1 MHTAMSAKYSA
12 KDWDEV
18 RTAFATSIMVDTSLS
33 SLAQNLDGPDWPI
46 KGKDETPSKYIDLT
60 YDEVVELLALKGQ
73 TPARVDEL
81 VGILKD
87 TLSFDDPFGDMV
99 AQSTASAERDNP
111 VLKNLAKLE
120 IPESF
125 PIALTAVSPETLE
138 FCRLEKLTTLGE
150 FAVFT
155 QTMSQN
161 VIVGGDF
168 RALLNALSHVDEQM
182 IAKYL
187 PFRPGAKGLHLIEAV
202 AHAVRPLTA
211 EQRGRIVR
219 KPAEAPDSLRA
230 RVAQLVAQFA
240 AEKVELQS
248 QLAAGTS
255 LGRLTIVLND
265 AALEAV
271 VAALLAPHFGAK
283 APVAAAAS
291 DAPRGGWFSRLF
303 KK

>member
-1 MHTAMSAKYSA
+1 MSLKYSA

-18 RTAFATSIMVDTSLS
+18 RSAFATSIMVDTSLS
-33 SLAQNLDGPDWPI
+33 SLAQNLDGPDWPL
-46 KGKDETPSKYIDLT
+46 KGKDETPSNYIDLT

-73 TPARVDEL
+73 PAARVDEL
-81 VGILKD
+81 ISILKD

-125 PIALTAVSPETLE
+125 PIVLTAVSPETLE

-187 PFRPGAKGLHLIEAV
+187 PFRPGTKGLHLIEAV
-202 AHAVRPLTA
+202 AHAVRPLAA
-211 EQRGRIVR
+211 EQRARIAK

-230 RVAQLVAQFA
+230 RVAQLAGQFA
-240 AEKVELQS
+240 AEKEHLRQQV
-248 QLAAGTS
+248 AAGTS
-255 LGRLTIVLND
+255 PSRLAVVLND
-265 AALEAV
+265 AALEPV
-271 VAALLAPHFGAK
+271 VTALLAPHLGAK
-283 APVAAAAS
+283 LPAVAVTGE
-291 DAPRGGWFSRLF
+291 APRSGWFSRLF